1 MRKTAVASRKSSEP
15 PAMGDSETG
24 ASTRYS
30 SLDDLEVS
38 THLSTASTQM
48 IDNRVHGYKQQ
59 HAVGFAN
66 AVTAAKTALSSP
78 SNKSL
83 SKNSIAASRLIRN
96 RKDRSSRG
104 KAAQQIME
112 HSVPTSPP
120 DPVDNT
126 VNPPQDT
133 AKVSVPSTPSPST
146 KLRNRIK
153 NRHRG
158 SGGAFAKLMVQGP
171 VDRNK
176 TVRINT
182 EGLKEETSEKSELTS
197 SDQSD
202 CVDETKVKV
211 TVNELDGQRKLAVA
225 EFSKG
230 PESNLRYHQK
240 LVDSLEEKDDEE
252 PNDFMSE
259 ASIPSILNRSE
270 IFHQSAAAAVV
281 ALLTPRFRG
290 DQQSVNSSASNLDEA
305 GLRVTN
311 STRGLIV
318 TAENTNVSAFR
329 GPNSPCIN
337 NTASAFS
344 QYSSGVL
351 NISYEGAIPKSSITE
366 PVMSPQVENTLE
378 IMKSKMIDPS
388 KTLSDLLGSIVT
400 PDGEPMDRGFM
411 VRRKNACGALKVL
424 TSKPENRRTLCW
436 TIGVLPALTS
446 VLEDTGE
453 EGLVECFPD
462 PRTRSEYI
470 EARKRAVSS
479 LVNLAVPKENRIPIF
494 HSPGLMQAVT
504 GVILD
509 DSFESRQG
517 CCALVAYLCK
527 TQDNRLLM
535 AQVPG
540 MLSALTSVI
549 APIKE
554 VEQPKPSS
562 PSKKIYHWYSDTE
575 DSSTK
580 AGDSFSTD
588 ARNVSTGT
596 DGSDR
601 FTSDRNMSSRTDD
614 DSDVTPHAS
623 PSPPPEEAATG
634 YDDDPNQCLHAA
646 RKNVFAALQHLVKEK
661 DNAVS

>member
-1 MRKTAVASRKSSEP
+1 VKQSLGLSTMA
-15 PAMGDSETG
+15 DSDAG

-48 IDNRVHGYKQQ
+48 IDNRVHGLKLQ
-59 HAVGFAN
+59 HAVGYSN
-66 AVTAAKTALSSP
+66 AVNAAKTALSSP
-78 SNKSL
+78 SNNAL

-96 RKDRSSRG
+96 RKDRGSRG
-104 KAAQQIME
+104 KAAHQLME
-112 HSVPTSPP
+112 HLGPSSLPELPDEKLSPPQDVDKVSVPTS
-120 DPVDNT
+120 
-126 VNPPQDT
+126 
-133 AKVSVPSTPSPST
+133 SSPSS

-171 VDRNK
+171 VDRSK
-176 TVRINT
+176 TVRVVT
-182 EGLKEETSEKSELTS
+182 EELKEELSESAELIP

-211 TVNELDGQRKLAVA
+211 TANELDGQRKLAVA

-230 PESNLRYHQK
+230 PETNLRYHQK
-240 LVDSLEEKDDEE
+240 LVDSPEDDED
-252 PNDFMSE
+252 PSDLMSE

-281 ALLTPRFRG
+281 ALLTPRYRG
-290 DQQSVNSSASNLDEA
+290 DQHSVNSSSSNLDEV
-305 GLRVTN
+305 GLRV
-311 STRGLIV
+311 SPSKRGVMV
-318 TAENTNVSAFR
+318 TAENANVSAFR
-329 GPNSPCIN
+329 GPHSSGIN

-344 QYSSGVL
+344 QFSTSAL
-351 NISYEGAIPKSSITE
+351 NISYEGAVPKSSITE
-366 PVMSPQVENTLE
+366 PILSTRVEDTLE
-378 IMKSKMIDPS
+378 VMKAKMIDPS

-400 PDGEPMDRGFM
+400 PEGGESMDRGFM

-446 VLEDTGE
+446 VLDDTGD
-453 EGLVECFPD
+453 EGLSECFPD

-494 HSPGLMQAVT
+494 HSPGLVQAVT
-504 GVILD
+504 SVIVD

-549 APIKE
+549 APIKAD
-554 VEQPKPSS
+554 EQPKPF
-562 PSKKIYHWYSDTE
+562 PPGKKVYHWDSETE
-575 DSSTK
+575 DSSTR

-588 ARNVSTGT
+588 AKYESTMT

-601 FTSDRNMSSRTDD
+601 YTSDRYMSSRTDD
-614 DSDVTPHAS
+614 DSAISPQAC
-623 PSPPPEEAATG
+623 PSPHQEKVSFG
-634 YDDDPNQCLHAA
+634 YDDHPNQCLHTA

-661 DNAVS
+661 DNAVSGQI